1 MFFQGIFWKNYILK
15 FFFCCI
21 YGKIKKYNENIL
33 GKVRDYMENEN
44 QYLEELMQKY
54 RGKSENLLRYI
65 PYFEQ
70 KLGQKNYDIYE
81 ADGEIKNSVSIPVYD
96 STLLA
101 FVKEVQKTGLV
112 DRNYVYVLS
121 NYGIRRAQDELPTVA
136 RAEFKDIGVI
146 YAVMAKYVLGGMT
159 KGMMWSQAVE
169 KGIFLECLKR
179 LKTVLNVWEH
189 PLA

>member
-1 MFFQGIFWKNYILK
+1 
-15 FFFCCI
+15 
-21 YGKIKKYNENIL
+21 
-33 GKVRDYMENEN
+33 MENEN

>member
-1 MFFQGIFWKNYILK
+1 
-15 FFFCCI
+15 
-21 YGKIKKYNENIL
+21 
-33 GKVRDYMENEN
+33 MENEN
-44 QYLEELMQKY
+44 VYLEELMQKY
-54 RGKSENLLRYI
+54 REKSESLLRYI

-70 KLGQKNYDIYE
+70 KIGQRNYDIYQGS
-81 ADGEIKNSVSIPVYD
+81 GEMKTSVPIPIYD

-121 NYGIRRAQDELPTVA
+121 NHGIRKPADELPAVQ
-136 RAEFKDIGVI
+136 RAEFKDIEVI

-159 KGMMWSQAVE
+159 RGSMWSQAVE
-169 KGIFLECLKR
+169 NGIFLECLKK
-179 LKTVLNVWEH
+179 LKEVLNVWEH

>member
-1 MFFQGIFWKNYILK
+1 
-15 FFFCCI
+15 
-21 YGKIKKYNENIL
+21 
-33 GKVRDYMENEN
+33 MENKN

-81 ADGEIKNSVSIPVYD
+81 ADGKIKNSVSIPVYD

-121 NYGIRRAQDELPTVA
+121 NYGIRRAEDELPTVA

>member
-1 MFFQGIFWKNYILK
+1 
-15 FFFCCI
+15 
-21 YGKIKKYNENIL
+21 
-33 GKVRDYMENEN
+33 MENEN

-121 NYGIRRAQDELPTVA
+121 NYGIRRTEDELPTVA

>member
-1 MFFQGIFWKNYILK
+1 
-15 FFFCCI
+15 
-21 YGKIKKYNENIL
+21 
-33 GKVRDYMENEN
+33 MENEN

-81 ADGEIKNSVSIPVYD
+81 ADGKIKNSVSIPVYD

-121 NYGIRRAQDELPTVA
+121 NYGIRRAEDELPTVA

>member
-1 MFFQGIFWKNYILK
+1 
-15 FFFCCI
+15 
-21 YGKIKKYNENIL
+21 
-33 GKVRDYMENEN
+33 MENEN

-121 NYGIRRAQDELPTVA
+121 NYGIRRAEDELPTVA

-179 LKTVLNVWEH
+179 LKTV
-189 PLA
+189 A

>member
-1 MFFQGIFWKNYILK
+1 
-15 FFFCCI
+15 
-21 YGKIKKYNENIL
+21 
-33 GKVRDYMENEN
+33 MENEN

-121 NYGIRRAQDELPTVA
+121 NYGIRRAEDELPTVA